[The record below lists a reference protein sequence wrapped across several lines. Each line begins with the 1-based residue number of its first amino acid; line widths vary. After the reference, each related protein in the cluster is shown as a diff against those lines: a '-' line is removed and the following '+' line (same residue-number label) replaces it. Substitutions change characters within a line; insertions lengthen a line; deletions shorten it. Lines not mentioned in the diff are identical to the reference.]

1 MAGYAD
7 IQGRG
12 DLYQPTM
19 LPDQLSKDIIKTAPQ
34 QSVILSRARRV
45 PMSTKTA
52 KQPVLASLPD
62 AYWVNGDTG
71 LKQTTKVAWEGVSMT
86 AEELA
91 VIVPIPDALIA
102 DSSIP
107 LWDEIKPLL
116 IEAVGKKV
124 DEATIFATDKPAS
137 WPAALIAGA
146 IAAGNTVAMGTG
158 ADVGVD
164 IATLGEQLALDGFQ
178 MNGFVSRPGLT
189 WSLIGLRD
197 SAGRSIYQP
206 PQNSGL
212 SQSQGVQNQ
221 GSLYGFPLNEVT
233 TGVWDPDTAVMLG
246 ADWDKVVVGIRQDI
260 TFQMFSEGVISD
272 ENGKVILNL
281 MQQDTK
287 AMRLVFRV
295 GFQVANPMTRLNT
308 NSATRYPAGVIT
320 PEVTP

>member
-1 MAGYAD
+1 MAGYAN

-19 LPDQLSKDIIKTAPQ
+19 LPDALSKEIIKTAPQ
-34 QSVILSRARRV
+34 QSVVMARARRV
-45 PMSTKTA
+45 PMSTKTS

-71 LKQTTKVAWEGVSMT
+71 MKQTTKAAWSGVSMT

-116 IEAVGKKV
+116 VEAVGKKV
-124 DEATIFATDKPAS
+124 DDATIFGNDKPAS
-137 WPAALIAGA
+137 WPAALIPGA

-164 IATLGEQLALDGFQ
+164 FATLGEKLALDGFD
-178 MNGFVSRPGLT
+178 MNGFIARPGLR

-197 SAGRSIYQP
+197 SSGRSIYQP
-206 PQNSGL
+206 PQNSGI
-212 SQSQGVQNQ
+212 SQGQ
-221 GSLYGFPLNEVT
+221 GGDTGTLYGYPLNEVT
-233 TGVWDPDTAVMLG
+233 TGVWDPATAVLLG
-246 ADWDKVVVGIRQDI
+246 ADWTKVVVGVRQDI
-260 TFQMFSEGVISD
+260 TFEMFSEGVISD
-272 ENGKVILNL
+272 DTGAVILNL

-295 GFQVANPMTRLNT
+295 GFQVANPMTRLNV
-308 NSATRYPAGVIT
+308 NPATRYPAGVIT
-320 PEVTP
+320 PDLTP

>member
-1 MAGYAD
+1 MAGFAE

-19 LPDQLSKDIIKTAPQ
+19 LPDQLSREIIQTAPQ
-34 QSVILSRARRV
+34 ASVVMARARRV

-71 LKQTTKVAWEGVSMT
+71 LKQTTKMAWDGVSMT

-116 IEAVGKKV
+116 VEAVGKKV
-124 DEATIFATDKPAS
+124 DDATIFGNDKPTS
-137 WPAALIAGA
+137 WPAALIPGA
-146 IAAGNTVAMGTG
+146 VAAGNSVALGTG
-158 ADVGVD
+158 EDIGVD
-164 IATLGEQLALDGFQ
+164 IATLGERLALDGFAI
-178 MNGFVSRPGLT
+178 NGFISRPGLH
-189 WSLIGLRD
+189 WSLVGLRD
-197 SAGRSIYQP
+197 AEGHSIYTPALTTGLNGAP
-206 PQNSGL
+206 PTPG
-212 SQSQGVQNQ
+212 
-221 GSLYGFPLNEVT
+221 LYGYPLNEVT
-233 TGVWDPDTAVMLG
+233 TGVWDPADAVMLG
-246 ADWDKVVVGIRQDI
+246 ADWSKVVVGIRQDI

-272 ENGKVILNL
+272 ADGKVILNL
-281 MQQDTK
+281 MQQDSK

-295 GFQVANPMTRLNT
+295 GFQVANPITRLNV
-308 NSATRYPAGVIT
+308 NPATRYPAGVIT
-320 PEVTP
+320 PDLTP